1 MGYNFTVKNGFRVK
15 QDGEY
20 PWPWPNDPNHTI
32 TLFTDDVLTKEE
44 DGKYMKQT
52 GIGCCNIVLTDEQV
66 VPIDGE
72 IKMRM
77 L

>member
-1 MGYNFTVKNGFRVK
+1 MGYNFIIKNGFRVK

-20 PWPWPNDPNHTI
+20 PWPCPSDPNRTI

-44 DGKYMKQT
+44 DGKFMKQT
-52 GIGCCNIVLTDEQV
+52 GLGCFGIILTEDQV
-66 VPIDGE
+66 VPIE
-72 IKMRM
+72 KEVKMRM